1 MKKVVLSVTLLF
13 FLFCPFSVFA
23 AESKLIEGGASPN
36 LVPPE
41 TPVTFFTIY
50 EDPQGK
56 PPVYVKLVM
65 RDKSFDMK
73 KVDGNFITGARYE
86 YQWIPKEG
94 DQGSEFHY
102 EASDGKDTFR
112 FPLYE
117 SGTLAPPNV
126 ISQKL
131 NKNKI
136 YLFSKDSDKPLI
148 SFDAKT
154 NSVLNMAISADGS
167 YWVAKAGDTIF
178 FFSGTNREPAW
189 QYQCSNNQEYGGW
202 VAISGD
208 GKYIA
213 GGCNNALHLFTKDS
227 NKPVWSYQSVQGE
240 YTSIYTVSIS
250 KNGEFLALG
259 TTTSNNGGLLAV
271 FSKASNKPLWVHRFN
286 PGNVHALAMSSDGN
300 YIAVGTHCP
309 DRKIYLFSRQ
319 SNQPLFEYVASEG
332 SPVWSAAISADGQS
346 AVYGLDSAG
355 TYEGILLFNPN
366 QKTPAKKWQT
376 DWWIRSLGISSDG
389 KYIAAGSGD
398 HRIYLIDKDKGQ
410 PVWEF
415 EAGDRVGTVGISS
428 NGQYLVGGS
437 KDKKI
442 YFFAKESSKP
452 LWEFQTDSW
461 VNAVA
466 ISADGNFIVAGNG
479 FAHYLAEGQHEV
491 FNNPNKP
498 FTDRIESSVTSQK
511 QTEQDIGLPKSDKKA
526 SRRKVPGM
534 LFGVG
539 FLLSLLTLSFYL
551 AILNFPFLKIIKES
565 GAKLNHARFLSLL
578 HLNTKK
584 VAIILSVTTG
594 IFLVLTL
601 ASLIFNKPTTVV
613 TKPKE
618 DGSNQPTLNQG
629 EQNLPSNKQEG
640 GICGNNMCEP
650 DLGETKESCPKDC
663 SAGN

>member
-1 MKKVVLSVTLLF
+1 MKRKSLLGFLLLF
-13 FLFCPFSVFA
+13 ILIVLFGLLIPFSVFA
-23 AESKLIEGGASPN
+23 AEPKLIEGGASPN
-36 LVPPE
+36 LVPPG
-41 TPVTFFTIY
+41 TPVIFFTVY
-50 EDPQGK
+50 KDPQGK
-56 PPVYVKLVM
+56 PPVYVKLFM
-65 RDKSFDMK
+65 GDKPFDMK
-73 KVDGNFITGARYE
+73 KVSGDFITGARYE

-102 EASDGKDTFR
+102 EASDGKDTFK

-117 SGTLAPPNV
+117 GGTLAPPNV
-126 ISQKL
+126 ISQEL

-136 YLFSKDSDKPLI
+136 YLFSKDSNRPLV
-148 SFDAKT
+148 SFDAKS
-154 NSVLNMAISADGS
+154 NPVSKVDISADGS
-167 YWVAKAGDTIF
+167 YWVAKAGNTIF
-178 FFSGTNREPAW
+178 FFSGTNPEPAW
-189 QYQCSNNQEYGGW
+189 QYQCSSGPEYGGW
-202 VAISGD
+202 VSISGD

-213 GGCNNALHLFTKDS
+213 GGCDNALHLFSKDS
-227 NKPVWSYQSVQGE
+227 NKPVWSYQSAQGD

-259 TTTSNNGGLLAV
+259 TTTSNNGGLLAL
-271 FSKASNKPLWVHRFN
+271 FSKDSNKPLWVHRFN

-309 DRKIYLFSRQ
+309 DRKTYLFSRQ

-355 TYEGILLFNPN
+355 TYEGVLLFSPN
-366 QKTPAKKWQT
+366 QKSPAKKWQT
-376 DWWIRSLGISSDG
+376 DWWIRSLGMSSDG
-389 KYIAAGSGD
+389 KYIAVGSGD
-398 HRIYLIDKDKGQ
+398 HRIYLIDKDKDQ
-410 PVWEF
+410 PVWKF

-442 YFFAKESSKP
+442 YFLAKESSKP

-479 FAHYLAEGQHEV
+479 IAHYLAEGQHEIY
-491 FNNPNKP
+491 NNPNKQ
-498 FTDRIESSVTSQK
+498 TAVK
-511 QTEQDIGLPKSDKKA
+511 QQPPIGQEQAKKG
-526 SRRKVPGM
+526 KMPVM
-534 LFGVG
+534 LFGIG

-551 AILNFPFLKIIKES
+551 AILKFPLFKRIKEA
-565 GAKLNHARFLSLL
+565 GVKF
-578 HLNTKK
+578 NTKK
-584 VAIILSVTTG
+584 VAIILSVITG

-601 ASLIFNKPTTVV
+601 ASLIFNKPTS
-613 TKPKE
+613 K
-618 DGSNQPTLNQG
+618 QG
-629 EQNLPSNKQEG
+629 G
-640 GICGNNMCEP
+640 GVCGNNLCEP
-650 DLGETKESCPKDC
+650 DKGESKESCPKDC

>member
-1 MKKVVLSVTLLF
+1 MKKVVLSVILLF

-23 AESKLIEGGASPN
+23 AESKLIDGGANPN
-36 LVPPE
+36 LVLPG

-50 EDPQGK
+50 KDPQGK
-56 PPVYVKLVM
+56 PPAYVKLVM
-65 RDKSFDMK
+65 KGQTFDMK
-73 KVDGNFITGARYE
+73 KVSGDFITGARYE

-112 FPLYE
+112 LPLYE

-126 ISQKL
+126 ISQEL

-136 YLFSKDSDKPLI
+136 YLFSKDSDKPLV

-154 NSVLNMAISADGS
+154 NFVSNIAISADGS
-167 YWVAKAGDTIF
+167 YWVAKAGNMIYL
-178 FFSGTNREPAW
+178 FSGTNPEPAW
-189 QYQCSNNQEYGGW
+189 QYQCSNNPEYSGW

-213 GGCNNALHLFTKDS
+213 GGCNNTLHLFTKDS
-227 NKPVWSYQSVQGE
+227 NKPVWSYQGAQGE

-271 FSKASNKPLWVHRFN
+271 FSKDSNKPLWVRRFN
-286 PGNVHALAMSSDGN
+286 PGNIHALAMSSDGN
-300 YIAVGTHCP
+300 YIAAGTHCP
-309 DRKIYLFSRQ
+309 DRKTYLFSRQ
-319 SNQPLFEYVASEG
+319 SNQPLLEYVASEG

-366 QKTPAKKWQT
+366 QKTPTKKWQT
-376 DWWIRSLGISSDG
+376 DWWIRSLAMSSDG

-398 HRIYLIDKDKGQ
+398 HKIYLIDKDKDQ
-410 PVWEF
+410 PVWQF

-442 YFFAKESSKP
+442 YFLAKESSRP
-452 LWEFQTDSW
+452 LWKFQTDSW

-479 FAHYLAEGQHEV
+479 IAHYLAEGQHGI

-498 FTDRIESSVTSQK
+498 FTSEIQSSATSQK
-511 QTEQDIGLPKSDKKA
+511 QPDKRLFKG
-526 SRRKVPGM
+526 KIPGM

-539 FLLSLLTLSFYL
+539 FLLSLFTLSFYL
-551 AILNFPFLKIIKES
+551 AILRFPL
-565 GAKLNHARFLSLL
+565 LNHARFLSLL
-578 HLNTKK
+578 HLNAKK

-594 IFLVLTL
+594 IFLILTL
-601 ASLIFNKPTTVV
+601 ASLIF
-613 TKPKE
+613 
-618 DGSNQPTLNQG
+618 LNQG
-629 EQNLPSNKQEG
+629 EQNLPSDKQG
-640 GICGNNMCEP
+640 GGVCGNNLCEP
-650 DLGETKESCPKDC
+650 GLGETKQNCPKDC

>member
-1 MKKVVLSVTLLF
+1 MKRKSLLGFLLLF
-13 FLFCPFSVFA
+13 ILIVLFGLLIPFSVFA
-23 AESKLIEGGASPN
+23 AEPKLIEGGASPN
-36 LVPPE
+36 LVPPG
-41 TPVTFFTIY
+41 TPVIFFTVY
-50 EDPQGK
+50 KDPQGK
-56 PPVYVKLVM
+56 PPVYVKLFM
-65 RDKSFDMK
+65 GDKPFDMK
-73 KVDGNFITGARYE
+73 KVSGDFITGARYE

-102 EASDGKDTFR
+102 EASDGKDTFK

-117 SGTLAPPNV
+117 GGTLAPPNV
-126 ISQKL
+126 ISQEL

-136 YLFSKDSDKPLI
+136 YLFSKDSNRPLV
-148 SFDAKT
+148 SFDAKS
-154 NSVLNMAISADGS
+154 NPVSKVDISADGS
-167 YWVAKAGDTIF
+167 YWVAKAGNTIF
-178 FFSGTNREPAW
+178 FFSGTNPEPAW
-189 QYQCSNNQEYGGW
+189 QYQCSSGPEYGGW
-202 VAISGD
+202 VSISGD

-213 GGCNNALHLFTKDS
+213 GGCDNALHLFSKDS
-227 NKPVWSYQSVQGE
+227 NKPVWSYQSAQGD

-259 TTTSNNGGLLAV
+259 TTTSNNGGLLAL
-271 FSKASNKPLWVHRFN
+271 FSKDSNKPLWVHRFN

-309 DRKIYLFSRQ
+309 DRKTYLFSRQ

-355 TYEGILLFNPN
+355 TYEGVLLFSPN
-366 QKTPAKKWQT
+366 QKSPAKKWQT
-376 DWWIRSLGISSDG
+376 DWWIRSLGMSSDG
-389 KYIAAGSGD
+389 KYIAVGSGD
-398 HRIYLIDKDKGQ
+398 HRIYLIDKDKDQ
-410 PVWEF
+410 PVWKF

-442 YFFAKESSKP
+442 YFLAKESGKP

-479 FAHYLAEGQHEV
+479 IAHYLAEGQHEIY
-491 FNNPNKP
+491 NNPNKQ
-498 FTDRIESSVTSQK
+498 TAVK
-511 QTEQDIGLPKSDKKA
+511 QQPPIGQEQAKKG
-526 SRRKVPGM
+526 KMTGM

-551 AILNFPFLKIIKES
+551 AILKFPLFKRIKEA
-565 GAKLNHARFLSLL
+565 GVKF
-578 HLNTKK
+578 NTKK
-584 VAIILSVTTG
+584 VAIILSVITG
-594 IFLVLTL
+594 IFLVLTF
-601 ASLIFNKPTTVV
+601 ASLIFNKPTS
-613 TKPKE
+613 K
-618 DGSNQPTLNQG
+618 QG
-629 EQNLPSNKQEG
+629 G
-640 GICGNNMCEP
+640 GVCGNNLCEP
-650 DLGETKESCPKDC
+650 DKGESKESCPKDC

>member
-1 MKKVVLSVTLLF
+1 M
-13 FLFCPFSVFA
+13 
-23 AESKLIEGGASPN
+23 
-36 LVPPE
+36 
-41 TPVTFFTIY
+41 
-50 EDPQGK
+50 
-56 PPVYVKLVM
+56 
-65 RDKSFDMK
+65 
-73 KVDGNFITGARYE
+73 
-86 YQWIPKEG
+86 
-94 DQGSEFHY
+94 
-102 EASDGKDTFR
+102 
-112 FPLYE
+112 
-117 SGTLAPPNV
+117 
-126 ISQKL
+126 
-131 NKNKI
+131 
-136 YLFSKDSDKPLI
+136 
-148 SFDAKT
+148 
-154 NSVLNMAISADGS
+154 
-167 YWVAKAGDTIF
+167 
-178 FFSGTNREPAW
+178 
-189 QYQCSNNQEYGGW
+189 
-202 VAISGD
+202 
-208 GKYIA
+208 
-213 GGCNNALHLFTKDS
+213 
-227 NKPVWSYQSVQGE
+227 
-240 YTSIYTVSIS
+240 
-250 KNGEFLALG
+250 
-259 TTTSNNGGLLAV
+259 
-271 FSKASNKPLWVHRFN
+271 
-286 PGNVHALAMSSDGN
+286 
-300 YIAVGTHCP
+300 
-309 DRKIYLFSRQ
+309 
-319 SNQPLFEYVASEG
+319 
-332 SPVWSAAISADGQS
+332 
-346 AVYGLDSAG
+346 
-355 TYEGILLFNPN
+355 
-366 QKTPAKKWQT
+366 
-376 DWWIRSLGISSDG
+376 
-389 KYIAAGSGD
+389 
-398 HRIYLIDKDKGQ
+398 
-410 PVWEF
+410 
-415 EAGDRVGTVGISS
+415 GTVGISS
-428 NGQYLVGGS
+428 SGQYLVGES

-618 DGSNQPTLNQG
+618 DGSNQPALNQG